1 MRGNHA
7 RALALPML
15 DASLLHSPMSESKP
29 LIDPKELAPA
39 AVGFVLGLALL
50 GCFVL
55 FAKGMGLTLL
65 VNHANIPY
73 Q

>member
-1 MRGNHA
+1 
-7 RALALPML
+7 
-15 DASLLHSPMSESKP
+15 MSEPRK
-29 LIDPKELAPA
+29 LIDPKELAPL

-50 GCFVL
+50 GFFVL

>member
-1 MRGNHA
+1 MS
-7 RALALPML
+7 
-15 DASLLHSPMSESKP
+15 ASKK
-29 LIDPKELAPA
+29 LIDPKELAPL

-50 GCFVL
+50 AFFVL
-55 FAKGMGLTLL
+55 FSKGMGLTLL

>member
-1 MRGNHA
+1 MQDG
-7 RALALPML
+7 
-15 DASLLHSPMSESKP
+15 SLLRTPMSESKP

-39 AVGFVLGLALL
+39 GVGFVLGLVLL

-55 FAKGMGLTLL
+55 FAKAMGLTLL

>member
-1 MRGNHA
+1 
-7 RALALPML
+7 
-15 DASLLHSPMSESKP
+15 MSESKP
-29 LIDPKELAPA
+29 LLDPKEMAPLV
-39 AVGFVLGLALL
+39 VGFVLGLALI
-50 GCFVL
+50 GFFVL